1 MTFIFAPNLC
11 QQRTW
16 IFVFAW
22 LQKSKLLSAFIV
34 HNVGQLLSSL
44 KDGNLLG
51 QRFRVQI
58 I

>member
-1 MTFIFAPNLC
+1 MTFIFAPNPS
-11 QQRTW
+11 QRRTW
-16 IFVFAW
+16 IFVFAVTEI
-22 LQKSKLLSAFIV
+22 KTFKCIFV

-51 QRFRVQI
+51 QRFRAQI